1 MVILYWLWL
10 QRITM
15 FSPFRDWR
23 YFRNTWG
30 HPLVL
35 VESLDF
41 CVDRCPF
48 VILPLAIVLTALL
61 WPLYWLPF
69 FGHCIDCP
77 SLAIV
82 LTALLQ
88 FTDSD
93 YLFGIFKHT
102 FIMCFI
108 VIIPDLSAVCW
119 VIWFNHLPRNNT
131 KLFLKGK
138 SLSSVTWTT
147 EHIWLNGM
155 QDLNLT
161 NATIH
166 IHLDIN
172 KVVLLCHD

>member
-1 MVILYWLWL
+1 MSWIKMQYG
-10 QRITM
+10 
-15 FSPFRDWR
+15 
-23 YFRNTWG
+23 YF
-30 HPLVL
+30 VL
-35 VESLDF
+35 VMITENHNVFSLSWLTVLSEHMRSPLGFSGIFRFLCRSLSF
-41 CVDRCPF
+41 CHFAFGHCIDCPS
-48 VILPLAIVLTALL
+48 LAIVLTALL

-69 FGHCIDCP
+69 FNLRILITF
-77 SLAIV
+77 LASSNI
-82 LTALLQ
+82 
-88 FTDSD
+88 
-93 YLFGIFKHT
+93 H